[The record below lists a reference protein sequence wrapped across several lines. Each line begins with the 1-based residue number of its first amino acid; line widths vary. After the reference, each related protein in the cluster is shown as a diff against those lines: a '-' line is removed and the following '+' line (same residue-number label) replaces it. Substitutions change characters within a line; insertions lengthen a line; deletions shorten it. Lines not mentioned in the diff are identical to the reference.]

1 MTNKIESVCVY
12 CGASNA
18 VEDTYKNAI
27 RTLGHSLA
35 KAEKTLVYGGGSVGT
50 MGIVSRAAMEAG
62 GHVIGIIPE
71 HIIEREGQDDELT
84 ELHVVDSMHTRK
96 MLMVEKSDAF
106 IAMPGG
112 MGTLDETFE
121 ILTWKYLGLHNKPVV
136 LANINGYW
144 DHLLKLLDSMIES
157 GYTPKRHLDLF
168 HLATT
173 PEEIMHYIE
182 NYDLKIDENTKID
195 KM

>member
-12 CGASNA
+12 CGASNT

-35 KAEKTLVYGGGSVGT
+35 KAGKTLVYGGGSVGT